1 MNSLYGTVRLVSED
15 ALWFFG
21 KLLFLYITIPLTLVW
36 LLIGYIFGIGNDV
49 VVSIS
54 GPTYFFVPF
63 FAIVGFKSLYPIVI
77 GLGSTR
83 TQFLKVFYS
92 VGLLG
97 VVLSI
102 LFVNVLHRLLTAVFL
117 QWDIDSSI
125 FQPGLFL
132 VNEYHFLTYLWI
144 DLMFVLFLM
153 GVSFLLYSIKFRVG
167 TRKSLFALMLLSLV
181 TMFLYY
187 GGYLTNSMDWFME
200 LDLAALKM
208 KLISLIGL
216 FGIGALLVTY
226 PIMRNA
232 SLKPKARKE

>member
-15 ALWFFG
+15 SLWFFG
-21 KLLFLYITIPLTLVW
+21 KLLFLYITIPVTLIW
-36 LLIGYIFGIGNDV
+36 LLIGYIFGLGEET
-49 VVSIS
+49 VVSIA
-54 GPTYFFVPF
+54 GPTYFFAPI
-63 FAIVGFKSLYPIVI
+63 FAIAGFKSLYPIAI

-83 TQFLKVFYS
+83 TQFLKVFYG
-92 VGLLG
+92 VGLLS

-102 LFVNVLHRLLTAVFL
+102 LFLNVLHRLLKAVFL
-117 QWDIDSSI
+117 QWDIDSAI

-132 VNEYHFLTYLWI
+132 VDKYHFLTYLWI

-153 GVSFLLYSIKFRVG
+153 GVSFLLYSLYFRLG

-187 GGYLTNSMDWFME
+187 GGYLTNGMDWFME

-216 FGIGALLVTY
+216 SGIVALLVTY

-232 SLKPKARKE
+232 SLKPKARKD

>member
-15 ALWFFG
+15 SLWFFG
-21 KLLFLYITIPLTLVW
+21 KLLFLYITIPVTLIW
-36 LLIGYIFGIGNDV
+36 LLIGYIFGLGDET
-49 VVSIS
+49 VVSIA
-54 GPTYFFVPF
+54 GPAYSFAPI
-63 FAIVGFKSLYPIVI
+63 FAIAGFKSLYPIAI

-92 VGLLG
+92 VGLLS

-102 LFVNVLHRLLTAVFL
+102 LFVNVLHGLLKAVFQ
-117 QWDIDSSI
+117 QWDIDSNI

-132 VNEYHFLTYLWI
+132 VNDYHFLTYLWI
-144 DLMFVLFLM
+144 DLMFVLFLL
-153 GVSFLLYSIKFRVG
+153 GISFLLYSIKFRLG
-167 TRKSLFALMLLSLV
+167 TQKSLFVLMLLSLV

-216 FGIGALLVTY
+216 SGIIALLVTY

-232 SLKPKARKE
+232 SLKPKARKD

>member
-15 ALWFFG
+15 SLWFFG
-21 KLLFLYITIPLTLVW
+21 KLLFLYITIPLTIVW
-36 LLIGYIFGIGNDV
+36 LLIGYIFGLGDET
-49 VVSIS
+49 VVSIA
-54 GPTYFFVPF
+54 GPAYSFAPI
-63 FAIVGFKSLYPIVI
+63 FAIAGFKSLYPIAI

-92 VGLLG
+92 VGLLS

-102 LFVNVLHRLLTAVFL
+102 LFVNVLHGLLKAVFQ
-117 QWDIDSSI
+117 QWDIDSNI

-153 GVSFLLYSIKFRVG
+153 GVSFLLYSIKFRLG